1 MTLSLID
8 WIIVFAYFVIILYI
22 GFVVSKK
29 KEDKSNSTIDFLLA
43 GRKVTLPLFI
53 ATLVATWYG
62 NILGM
67 GEFIYSSGVVAWV
80 CFAFPYY
87 IAAFLFAIFIA
98 KKIRESGANSI
109 PEQITMKFGVKA
121 GWISSLIVLVIT
133 IPAAYVLMLGVMIN
147 LFSGWDLWIS
157 IIIGV
162 VLSLAFLY
170 SGGFRADVF
179 TNTAQF
185 VIMYFGFGVL
195 LYFTVTQLGS
205 FSEMSA
211 KLPEHHKDFF
221 GGLSWQYI
229 LSWYIISMQTFVDP
243 GFHQRCAAAESP
255 KTAKKGILISI
266 IFWMIFDFLTLTT
279 GLYAKAFFVIDN
291 PLMAY
296 PILGESLLPAVWKGL
311 FVISLLAT
319 IMSTLDSY
327 AFLSAVTIGN
337 DILKPLKKYFKILKD
352 LTTKQLIRIG
362 LIITSI
368 IAVIMAISLPSAVD
382 LIYKTSSVAVP
393 GLIIPLLVSFS
404 KKFTLIPRN
413 VIIIMLSSA
422 GISVLWT
429 ILKMINLNLVIIQST
444 EPMIPG
450 ILLSIFLSL
459 FFVKSTKVNY
469 E

>member
-1 MTLSLID
+1 
-8 WIIVFAYFVIILYI
+8 
-22 GFVVSKK
+22 
-29 KEDKSNSTIDFLLA
+29 
-43 GRKVTLPLFI
+43 
-53 ATLVATWYG
+53 
-62 NILGM
+62 
-67 GEFIYSSGVVAWV
+67 
-80 CFAFPYY
+80 
-87 IAAFLFAIFIA
+87 
-98 KKIRESGANSI
+98 
-109 PEQITMKFGVKA
+109 
-121 GWISSLIVLVIT
+121 
-133 IPAAYVLMLGVMIN
+133 
-147 LFSGWDLWIS
+147 
-157 IIIGV
+157 
-162 VLSLAFLY
+162 
-170 SGGFRADVF
+170 
-179 TNTAQF
+179 
-185 VIMYFGFGVL
+185 
-195 LYFTVTQLGS
+195 
-205 FSEMSA
+205 
-211 KLPEHHKDFF
+211 
-221 GGLSWQYI
+221 
-229 LSWYIISMQTFVDP
+229 MQTFVDP